1 MDTQCKCQNK
11 EDKGTNNDFKTIHRK
26 LKIEKQEP
34 LKTNRSKDEPN
45 ISWGNIRNTFFFTL
59 TEVYLHLQYISVA
72 VQNAWSLRQYVHYKK
87 MES

>member
-1 MDTQCKCQNK
+1 MTYKI
-11 EDKGTNNDFKTIHRK
+11 IHRK
-26 LKIEKQEP
+26 LKIEKHEP

-45 ISWGNIRNTFFFTL
+45 ISWGNIRNTFFFTF

-72 VQNAWSLRQYVHYKK
+72 VKHAWSLRQYVHYKK